1 MKKTYETPQTVQVRL
16 MAERVFMANTVFQD
30 EWAEAKPQTPTFDD
44 EDLFGDEEPWDG
56 GSLWASPNNSADHHT
71 VFIWDE

>member
-16 MAERVFMANTVFQD
+16 LAERVFMANTVFQD
-30 EWAEAKPQTPTFDD
+30 EWAEAKPHAPTFDD
-44 EDLFGDEEPWDG
+44 EDLFGDEKPWDG